1 MLCLTAKQTE
11 KERLT
16 TAAAALRDSGG
27 NFFQKP
33 LDFYVATAYYCSN
46 QKGGDT
52 VAARRGRPVSDN
64 PKDFMLRVRLDQET
78 LEQLD
83 ECCKAQQL
91 SRSEIVRN
99 GIKEQHG
106 RIKK

>member
-1 MLCLTAKQTE
+1 MGIHKGTKLT
-11 KERLT
+11 
-16 TAAAALRDSGG
+16 
-27 NFFQKP
+27 
-33 LDFYVATAYYCSN
+33 
-46 QKGGDT
+46 
-52 VAARRGRPVSDN
+52 DN

-78 LEQLD
+78 LKQLD